1 MTKINIL
8 LKDETFAQDLEQQI
22 SQYHIDLEICLG
34 EPDSSTTL
42 LLTDADN
49 SHLSQIIERYKE
61 LPIVLFADKKSSTD
75 YADLIIEKPFKLA
88 AFLEGL
94 KENKLLPK
102 VRRKECF
109 VFKEYTLYPVK
120 KEIFS
125 ATTQKTTKLTEK
137 EIDIIKYLY
146 QAAPV
151 ISSKEDLLENVWGY
165 SSDATTHTVETH
177 IYRLRQKV
185 EKDGSS
191 QLIITENNG
200 YRLNI

>member
-1 MTKINIL
+1 MNKINIL
-8 LKDETFAQDLEQQI
+8 FGDKTFAEDLAQQLI
-22 SQYHIDLEICLG
+22 QSKLDAEIVT
-34 EPDSSTTL
+34 EAPDSQTSL
-42 LLTDADN
+42 LLTDLGD

-61 LPIVLFADKKSSTD
+61 LPVVLFSKQKSVSD
-75 YADLIIEKPFKLA
+75 FADLIITPPFKLA
-88 AFLEGL
+88 NLIKGL
-94 KENKLLPK
+94 KENTLLPK
-102 VRRKECF
+102 VRRKECLI
-109 VFKEYTLYPVK
+109 FKEYILYPVK

-125 ATTQKTTKLTEK
+125 SHTQKTTKLTEK

-146 QAAPV
+146 QTAPN
-151 ISSKEDLLENVWGY
+151 ISSKEELLENVWEY

-185 EKDGSS
+185 EKNGDS